1 MLAVKHFHEQYQNFV
16 SDFLTRYFI
25 STGQHITVLT
35 RSSLV
40 VKLWDANLTGIVQLI
55 KNQYS
60 STNRGTPP
68 KDATAMFRSLILMTL
83 TGESSIPNWVDTL
96 RSDPFLAV
104 LSGFLPACFSSV
116 RADDIPADTIL
127 RCWYLL

>member
-1 MLAVKHFHEQYQNFV
+1 LLAVKHFHEQYQNFV

-35 RSSLV
+35 RSPLV
-40 VKLWDANLTGIVQLI
+40 VKLWGANLTGIVQLI

-68 KDATAMFRSLILMTL
+68 KDATAMFRSIILMTL
-83 TGESSIPNWVDTL
+83 TGESRGS
-96 RSDPFLAV
+96 
-104 LSGFLPACFSSV
+104 
-116 RADDIPADTIL
+116 
-127 RCWYLL
+127 